1 PDSRCT
7 PKWPSGFGGRE
18 FRYPS
23 FNKGDAVSEAIGG
36 CREEQGETIGSFIER
51 MGVTSTVAGGVAES
65 SQPQSDP
72 LDQLKKLA
80 ELRDS
85 DAITP
90 AEYEEHKR
98 KLLAKLA

>member
-1 PDSRCT
+1 MDVVR
-7 PKWPSGFGGRE
+7 
-18 FRYPS
+18 
-23 FNKGDAVSEAIGG
+23 NM
-36 CREEQGETIGSFIER
+36 GETIGSFLER
-51 MGVTSTVAGGVAES
+51 MGVTSSVAGGVAES

-98 KLLAKLA
+98 KLLAKLARDSSK

>member
-1 PDSRCT
+1 MDVV
-7 PKWPSGFGGRE
+7 K
-18 FRYPS
+18 
-23 FNKGDAVSEAIGG
+23 NM
-36 CREEQGETIGSFIER
+36 GETIGSLPGR
-51 MGVTSTVAGGVAES
+51 MGVTSSVAGGVAES
-65 SQPQSDP
+65 SQPQFDP

-98 KLLAKLA
+98 ELLAKLARDTSK